1 MSKKSKSASKERN
14 KKSKQARKQAN
25 RTMYQSWAKSGENQ
39 KGTRSNKKKRAS
51 TSTKGL
57 HLIAHCGNI
66 ACRKCFAETPTRVY
80 AITRNPKAAAA

>member
-14 KKSKQARKQAN
+14 KKAKQARKQAN

-51 TSTKGL
+51 QSNKGL

-66 ACRKCFAETPTRVY
+66 ACRKCFAVSSTSVFS
-80 AITRNPKAAAA
+80 ITRNPKAAA